1 MSFKVEELHVFVE
14 ILDDGTEAIVQT
26 GNVDDKGTVH
36 ILPLITAGEKAV
48 PRLKDIAQLHADKT
62 HRKIK
67 HLKLSNREEVETIEE
82 QLVQKP

>member
-1 MSFKVEELHVFVE
+1 MPFKVKELHVFVE

-26 GNVDDKGTVH
+26 GKVDEQGTVS
-36 ILPLITAGEKAV
+36 ILPLITAGEKAL
-48 PRLKDIAQLHADKT
+48 PQLKDIAQLHADKT

-67 HLKLSNREEVETIEE
+67 HLKLSSREEVETIEE